1 MLVVSRKAGESII
14 ISDDITIT
22 ILDVGNTVK
31 IGIDAPRDIVVH
43 RDEIY
48 QRIVGDDSKH
58 AQADESNTVA
68 MAE

>member
-14 ISDDITIT
+14 ISNDITIT

-31 IGIDAPRDIVVH
+31 IGIDAPRDIAVH
-43 RDEIY
+43 REEVY
-48 QRIVGDDSKH
+48 QRIVCDDSTH
-58 AQADESNTVA
+58 ARIDEPNTVA

>member
-1 MLVVSRKAGESII
+1 MLVVSRKAGESIV
-14 ISDDITIT
+14 ISDDIIIT